1 MMFEHRI
8 SGYDFVRAMVF
19 AGYRLLGTTMG
30 HSLLERGDVELV
42 VPQRGELSDEELTEL
57 LDAAGVPPLQL
68 GTLLNRLGSRDTLPS
83 AQAAAALDDELQN
96 AAGRRRK

>member
-30 HSLLERGDVELV
+30 HSLLEKGDVELV
-42 VPQRGELSDEELTEL
+42 VPQRGELTDDELTEL
-57 LDAAGVPPLQL
+57 LEAAGVPPLQL
-68 GTLLNRLGSRDTLPS
+68 VTLLNRLGSRDTLPS
-83 AQAAAALDDELQN
+83 AQAAAARGDELPTV
-96 AAGRRRK
+96 AGRGRK